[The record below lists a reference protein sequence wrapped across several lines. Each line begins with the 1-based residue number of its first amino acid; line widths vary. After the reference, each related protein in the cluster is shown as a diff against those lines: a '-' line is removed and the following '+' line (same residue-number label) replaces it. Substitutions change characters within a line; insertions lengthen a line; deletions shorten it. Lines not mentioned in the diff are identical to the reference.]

1 MSAVPKP
8 QPQQAASVTGRRGD
22 QKQSGSTRL
31 LGDELR
37 RMRQER
43 GLGLKDV
50 APVIRGSVSKVSR
63 LERGESPPKE
73 RDVWDLVHFYR
84 VPAERLRMIEE
95 LLQQTRNEEWWQQY
109 TDVTPH
115 FLRRLISL
123 EGQAARIYTYETHVV
138 PGLLQTPAYT
148 RVLISSALHGAG
160 ETAIERRVALRQ
172 GRRAAFR
179 AGRPRVVA
187 LLEEAVLHRLVG
199 SPEVMREQ
207 LQYLIDIGRQEGI
220 NIRVIPFRRGADAVP
235 LSSVTHLYFD
245 DGGPPELVYLEH
257 LNSAQYLT
265 RPREIDQYRHI
276 LNRLSRYATNRVE
289 SEALL
294 EEAITKLN

>member
-8 QPQQAASVTGRRGD
+8 QPEQAVSLTGPVTGRRGD
-22 QKQSGSTRL
+22 QKRSGSTRL

-84 VPAERLRMIEE
+84 VPAERLHMIEE
-95 LLQQTRNEEWWQQY
+95 LLRQTRSEEWWQQY
-109 TDVTPH
+109 TDVTPA

-123 EGQAARIYTYETHVV
+123 EGQAEKIYTYETHVV

-148 RVLISSALHGAG
+148 RVLISAALHGAS
-160 ETAIERRVALRQ
+160 EEAIERRVRFRQ
-172 GRRAAFR
+172 SRRAAFS

-187 LLEEAVLHRLVG
+187 LLEEAVLRRLVG

-207 LQYLIDIGRQEGI
+207 LQYLVDIGRQGGV
-220 NIRVIPFRRGADAVP
+220 NIRVIPFLKGADAVP

-245 DGGPPELVYLEH
+245 DGGPP
-257 LNSAQYLT
+257 SWSTWSTSTA
-265 RPREIDQYRHI
+265 PSI
-276 LNRLSRYATNRVE
+276 
-289 SEALL
+289 
-294 EEAITKLN
+294 